1 MQKEGNQAP
10 VKRVDWKCHL
20 KIGLDEN
27 TVTEKIW
34 LRNCLVLAT
43 NLAPQELDEWA
54 VLDTYKAQSGVEPG
68 LRFIKS
74 QTFFAEALFWKKPAP
89 IEGLLR
95 VRSLSLRV

>member
-1 MQKEGNQAP
+1 M
-10 VKRVDWKCHL
+10 KRVDWKCHL

-27 TVTEKIW
+27 TVTKKIW

-54 VLDTYKAQSGVEPG
+54 VLDNYKAQSAVEQG
-68 LRFIKS
+68 FQFIKS
-74 QTFFAEALFWKKPAP
+74 QTFVTEALFWEKPAP